1 MELKSVKFIKN
12 SKENNTKGS
21 HLMMTSMNRQNMKLI
36 EKELE
41 SIHLIQYLDSI
52 VEEDEE
58 VITID
63 LRKKTLKKLL
73 RYYNEKENDNDNIKD
88 SADQENKLNS
98 KSYKEAKETFVEKDE
113 KDESK
118 LDFTEKQKL
127 DLFENFKKQLN
138 TKETSINFEI
148 DQLISDVYSQLSH
161 NSVQTFQ
168 HYTKYVSHIV
178 IYNNI

>member
-1 MELKSVKFIKN
+1 MELKSVKLIKN
-12 SKENNTKGS
+12 SKENNTKS
-21 HLMMTSMNRQNMKLI
+21 SYFMMTTMNRQNMKLI

-73 RYYNEKENDNDNIKD
+73 RYYNEKENDNIKD
-88 SADQENKLNS
+88 TVDQESKLNS
-98 KSYKEAKETFVEKDE
+98 KTNKEVKETLVKNDE

-168 HYTKYVSHIV
+168 HYTKYVS
-178 IYNNI
+178 

>member
-1 MELKSVKFIKN
+1 MELKSIKIIKN
-12 SKENNTKGS
+12 TKETNSGS
-21 HLMMTSMNRQNMKLI
+21 SYFMMTTMNRQNMKII

-58 VITID
+58 VVTID

-73 RYYNEKENDNDNIKD
+73 RYYNEKEHDNIK
-88 SADQENKLNS
+88 
-98 KSYKEAKETFVEKDE
+98 EAANNKETKEINENNEEMDDNKP
-113 KDESK
+113 
-118 LDFTEKQKL
+118 DFTEKQKI

-148 DQLISDVYSQLSH
+148 DQLINDVYSQLSH
-161 NSVQTFQ
+161 NSIQTFQ
-168 HYTKYVSHIV
+168 HYTKYVSL
-178 IYNNI
+178 

>member
-1 MELKSVKFIKN
+1 MELKSVKLIKS
-12 SKENNTKGS
+12 SKENNTKS
-21 HLMMTSMNRQNMKLI
+21 SYFMMTTMNRQNMKLI

-73 RYYNEKENDNDNIKD
+73 RYYNEKESDNTKE
-88 SADQENKLNS
+88 SVDQEYKSIS
-98 KSYKEAKETFVEKDE
+98 KSNIETKEISEKKEERDE
-113 KDESK
+113 CK

-168 HYTKYVSHIV
+168 HYTKYVSF
-178 IYNNI
+178 NNRNN

>member
-1 MELKSVKFIKN
+1 MELKSVKLIKN
-12 SKENNTKGS
+12 SKENNTKS
-21 HLMMTSMNRQNMKLI
+21 SYFMMTTMNRQNMKLI

-73 RYYNEKENDNDNIKD
+73 RYYNEKENDNIKD
-88 SADQENKLNS
+88 TVDQESKLNS
-98 KSYKEAKETFVEKDE
+98 KSNKEVKETLVKKDE
-113 KDESK
+113 RDESK
-118 LDFTEKQKL
+118 LDFTEKQKI

-168 HYTKYVSHIV
+168 HYTKYVS
-178 IYNNI
+178 